1 MNTLNV
7 SLVIPVYNHSEALSS
22 LLEALRPCGLPCILV
37 DDASE
42 DPGALDRLAAREA
55 SWVRLVRHERN
66 QGKGAAVMT
75 GAREAFKSGYDTSP
89 ADRRRRPARAAG
101 RPSLPRRAA
110 RAAPEAVVC
119 GVPLFD
125 ASAPG
130 SRRWGRLAT
139 NVWVWIN
146 SLSFEIKD
154 GMCGFRLYPLAP
166 LIELDGRARL
176 GRRMDFDPEVLVRL
190 KWRGLPFVGV
200 PTKVR
205 YPSDGRSN
213 FKLGLDN
220 WLISCMHTR
229 LFFGML
235 TRLPL
240 LLSNKCAGTPLKN

>member
-1 MNTLNV
+1 MR
-7 SLVIPVYNHSEALSS
+7 S
-22 LLEALRPCGLPCILV
+22 CGLPCILV
-37 DDASE
+37 DDASD
-42 DPGALDRLAAREA
+42 DPAALDRLVAREA
-55 SWVRLVRHERN
+55 SWVRLVRHDRN

-75 GAREAFKSGYDTSP
+75 GAREAFKSGYTHLLQID
-89 ADRRRRPARAAG
+89 ADGQHAPQDIPLFVAA
-101 RPSLPRRAA
+101 AE
-110 RAAPEAVVC
+110 AAPESVVC
-119 GVPLFD
+119 GVPVFD

-146 SLSFEIKD
+146 SLSFDIKD

-166 LIELDGRARL
+166 LIELDGQARL

-190 KWRGLPFVGV
+190 KWRGLRFVGV

-205 YPSDGRSN
+205 YPLDGRSN

-235 TRLPL
+235 TRLPI
-240 LLSNKCAGTPLKN
+240 LLSNKCAGTPLKS